1 MLSVGD
7 GPKPGSTGD
16 KKTYLSNFNYIG
28 RYTGERKNSAAFEG
42 CQLAPRHQR
51 LKRTFPKRRR
61 KVPCSL
67 EKEKTMTRKTL
78 LSRKRQHSLTAASLP
93 VPHPSWSRRERV
105 RGGAAL
111 APDDFWSRLGL

>member
-1 MLSVGD
+1 
-7 GPKPGSTGD
+7 
-16 KKTYLSNFNYIG
+16 
-28 RYTGERKNSAAFEG
+28 
-42 CQLAPRHQR
+42 
-51 LKRTFPKRRR
+51 
-61 KVPCSL
+61 
-67 EKEKTMTRKTL
+67 MTRKTL